1 MAGKSD
7 IITGALEG
15 IIDSFTAAKQLF
27 VSPKQEGDMVRTL
40 REGDDSKGQ
49 TGVVSKISGDGTV
62 VTVDFPD
69 LGMQYKYF
77 AEDVVPSTGVAEID
91 MKIEDFYF
99 NNPNANLKQ
108 SATPQESERDIYQK
122 MIDES
127 KPTTR
132 ASSSTDE
139 FSSAGYPSNLTDEDK
154 IEITKGMMK
163 NANNPNNPFL
173 EGSTGLGEL
182 FIPPRLLGKK
192 D

>member
-7 IITGALEG
+7 IVTGALEG

-27 VSPKQEGDMVRTL
+27 SAPKQEGDMVRTL
-40 REGDDSKGQ
+40 REGDISEGQ

-62 VTVDFPD
+62 VTVNFPD
-69 LGMQYKYF
+69 QGMQYKYF
-77 AEDVVPSTGVAEID
+77 SEDVVPSTGVAEID

-99 NNPNANLKQ
+99 NNP
-108 SATPQESERDIYQK
+108 
-122 MIDES
+122 
-127 KPTTR
+127 
-132 ASSSTDE
+132 TDE

-173 EGSTGLGEL
+173 EGSTGLKALSESPKYKGEL
-182 FIPPRLLGKK
+182 FFPPYLTGGRKK
-192 D
+192 